1 MDPSYKELQISG
13 SDWSYGSRWGD
24 QMEESINEIFSG
36 YPNNERYNILDVGCG
51 EGRGLM
57 ALYDIGFSQRSI
69 IGVDIAP
76 DKIKAARERGFLV
89 LDEDFHKLT
98 SIPDNYFNYVYS
110 SHTLEHSYD
119 LEAAF
124 KSIMRVCKGTF
135 FFIVPVGETKEEVDK
150 YNPSHTS
157 PIKDEEQLVNILDK
171 IGYKYKIQKVERM
184 CPEIWGEVWKS

>member
-1 MDPSYKELQISG
+1 MDPSYKELQING

-24 QMEESINEIFSG
+24 QMENSINEIF
-36 YPNNERYNILDVGCG
+36 ENIPKYKNVLDVGCG

-57 ALYDIGFSQRSI
+57 ALYNLGFDQRNI

-76 DKIKAARERGFLV
+76 EKITMARDRGFLV
-89 LDEDFHKLT
+89 LDEDFHQLKP
-98 SIPDNYFNYVYS
+98 IPDNHFDYVYS

-119 LEAAF
+119 LEMAF
-124 KSIMRVCKGTF
+124 KSLMRVCRGTL

-157 PIKDEEQLVNILDK
+157 PIKDEEQLAEILDK
-171 IGYKYKIQKVERM
+171 IGYKYKLQKVKRM
-184 CPEIWGEVWKS
+184 CSEIWGEVWKN